1 MRETIKL
8 IQNLLLVEW
17 RQRYALNGILLY
29 VFSSIFT
36 VSLSVKVLNLP
47 TWNAVF
53 WVLILFNS
61 INAIAKSF
69 IAESKGK
76 MLFYHGLIAPE
87 KLILAKSI
95 YNAIFNLVIAFIAL
109 FFYTIILGN
118 PIQNMAYYAL
128 VLFLAAIGFA
138 FTFTMVSAIAQ
149 KSGNGNLLMPILS
162 FPIIIPFLLLLI
174 KASKKA
180 MDGLDVSL
188 IYTDLLLLLIMN
200 MLVGALAYILFPFL
214 WKE

>member
-1 MRETIKL
+1 MKETFKL

-69 IAESKGK
+69 IAESRGK
-76 MLFYHGLIAPE
+76 MLFYHGLISPE

-95 YNAIFNLVIAFIAL
+95 YNAILNLVLAFIAL
-109 FFYTIILGN
+109 FFYTVILGN
-118 PIQNMAYYAL
+118 PIQNLAYYIL

-188 IYTDLLLLLIMN
+188 IYTDLLLLLLMN
-200 MLVGALAYILFPFL
+200 VLVGALAYVLFPFL